1 MSSFSDALFENSDG
15 TTLAIEVTA
24 GARKDLFPDGFN
36 EWRRTITCRVTA
48 PATGGKANR
57 AVITL
62 ISESLEVPT
71 AAVTIIGGTT
81 ASQKKVFLK
90 GISKTQIMERLL
102 SLQDKNRP
110 G

>member
-1 MSSFSDALFENSDG
+1 MPSFADALFENSDG

-24 GARKDLFPDGFN
+24 GARVDLFPAGFN
-36 EWRRTITCRVTA
+36 EWRRTIACRVVA

-81 ASQKKVFLK
+81 SSQKKVFLK